1 MAQKT
6 IVVRTDDFDGKELA
20 QGEGQTINISLDG
33 ANYEIDLSDKNAQRL
48 RDDFGKWLDKAR
60 KVSSDRGRGR
70 VSSNSSA
77 RDFDP
82 KAVRSWAQSEGIEVP
97 ARGRIPASLIEQF
110 KAAGN

>member
-33 ANYEIDLSDKNAQRL
+33 TDYEIDLSDKNAQRL

-60 KVSSDRGRGR
+60 KVSRGRGR
-70 VSSNSSA
+70 GRASSSSST

-82 KAVRSWAQSEGIEVP
+82 KAVRRWAQSEGIEVP